1 MLATPPE
8 LLLDFELVGRQARPA
23 EEKMSYYQF
32 YLTRKNLTWM
42 VFALTFRTEEELALG
57 RGALGSLVLER
68 GRGVG
73 EAHSAGACAE
83 RTLNQPLP

>member
-8 LLLDFELVGRQARPA
+8 LLLDFELVGTQARPA
-23 EEKMSYYQF
+23 KKSNIIDF
-32 YLTRKNLTWM
+32 NLTRENFTWM

-68 GRGVG
+68 GGGVG
-73 EAHSAGACAE
+73 EAHSAGARAE
-83 RTLNQPLP
+83 RTLHQSLP

>member
-1 MLATPPE
+1 MTLNSWADKHD
-8 LLLDFELVGRQARPA
+8 LQKKKCHIINFIV
-23 EEKMSYYQF
+23 
-32 YLTRKNLTWM
+32 TRENLTWM

-83 RTLNQPLP
+83 RTLHQPLP

>member
-1 MLATPPE
+1 
-8 LLLDFELVGRQARPA
+8 
-23 EEKMSYYQF
+23 
-32 YLTRKNLTWM
+32 M

-73 EAHSAGACAE
+73 EAHSAGARAE
-83 RTLNQPLP
+83 RTLHQPLP